1 MIVIDKKQI
10 ENKSVFL
17 RVDFNVPLTKNEN
30 LLSDYR
36 IEAALPT
43 IQYLIK
49 QKAKIILAT
58 HLGNPGGF
66 DESLSTDKL
75 LPVLKNLAG
84 VKISKASD
92 FNFSELKKLTSRL
105 QGGNILLLENL
116 RFHKGEVDNDAGFA
130 KSLSELAEIYVNDAF
145 GVVHRA
151 HASIVSLPKF
161 LPSYA
166 GLLMA
171 KEIKILSEV
180 FESKARPL
188 TFVVGGGKATTKDK
202 FLKKIVKEADFILI
216 GGVLA
221 NVFLKSKGYII
232 GRSKADEES
241 IRFVS
246 GLKFR
251 PGQLVLPDDFI
262 TGDILDESARTRIVD
277 RFGIK
282 DKEYFLD
289 IGPESLKKFAAVI
302 EKSKIV
308 VWNGPLGYYEMSK
321 FAQGTLTLG
330 KILASS
336 KAKKIIGGGD
346 LIAALSEF
354 VKGKKFDHVS
364 TGGGAMLEFLAG
376 ERLPGL
382 EALGYYN

>member
-1 MIVIDKKQI
+1 MIVIDKKQV

-17 RVDFNVPLTKNEN
+17 RVDFNVPLTKNN
-30 LLSDYR
+30 DLLSDYR

-49 QKAKIILAT
+49 QKAKIVLAT
-58 HLGNPGGF
+58 HLGNPEGF

-75 LPVLKNLAG
+75 LAALKNLVG

-105 QGGNILLLENL
+105 QGGDILLLENL
-116 RFHKGEVDNDAGFA
+116 RFHKGEVGNDADFA

-145 GVVHRA
+145 GVIHRA

-166 GLLMA
+166 GFLMD
-171 KEIKILSEV
+171 KEVKILGEV
-180 FESKARPL
+180 FESKVRPL

-232 GRSKADEES
+232 GRSKADEKS
-241 IRFVS
+241 IKFVS
-246 GLKFR
+246 GLKFK

-262 TGDILDESARTRIVD
+262 TGDIIDESARTRVVD
-277 RFGIK
+277 RLGIK
-282 DKEYFLD
+282 DREYFLD

-308 VWNGPLGYYEMSK
+308 IWSGPLGYYEVSK

-330 KILASS
+330 KILAFS
-336 KAKKIIGGGD
+336 KAQKIIGGGD